1 MPIIGIIGLIT
12 ATAMV
17 SHGILWSRFYFITL
31 GLRLF
36 CIASAGWAFWSC
48 EEEAPTGLLAALE
61 RTVSRRKAI
70 EAGEPS
76 TTQLMKQALKGR
88 VTLVG
93 ALFIFAYQGAKVSI
107 SGWVISF
114 LINYRNGAPARV
126 GYVTA
131 GFWVSLLQKV
141 RLSEADFIAGGN

>member
-1 MPIIGIIGLIT
+1 MTTLWIDITFFPLLILVPIIGIIGLIT

-76 TTQLMKQALKGR
+76 TTQLMKR
-88 VTLVG
+88 SSHSSSTTVTVPQLVSVMS
-93 ALFIFAYQGAKVSI
+93 LQVS
-107 SGWVISF
+107 G
-114 LINYRNGAPARV
+114 
-126 GYVTA
+126 
-131 GFWVSLLQKV
+131 
-141 RLSEADFIAGGN
+141 